1 MKAPLL
7 LGNDVRTMDAASL
20 GVVMN
25 KDALNISQD
34 ELGVQVRDN
43 PYNPY
48 NPPPPSRAHLS
59 TSFAVYSRGHW
70 RGANRPPPIYT
81 GGFGNTSKVSSR
93 FGSTLPHSC

>member
-34 ELGVQVRDN
+34 ELGVQARDA
-43 PYNPY
+43 PYNPSLPPS
-48 NPPPPSRAHLS
+48 PPPPLPHTHLS

-70 RGANRPPPIYT
+70 RGATDPPIYT
-81 GGFGNTSKVSSR
+81 G
-93 FGSTLPHSC
+93 